1 MTHGR
6 EKSDPAA
13 VVAVKRTNKTERFV
27 AESVEPRTGTKGNAN
42 RRSTHRAQNR
52 ASVSQ
57 AAERIRKT
65 ATALRCQTPKV
76 GAVCSNWA
84 RTELCEGRSAMSV
97 PTAIRNSKDLMMSPD
112 ILRGQQCP
120 VGT

>member
-42 RRSTHRAQNR
+42 RQSTHRAQNR

-57 AAERIRKT
+57 ASERIRKA
-65 ATALRCQTPKV
+65 ATALRRQTPKGGSRMLELGTYGSV
-76 GAVCSNWA
+76 RGALSNE
-84 RTELCEGRSAMSV
+84 RLHRD
-97 PTAIRNSKDLMMSPD
+97 P
-112 ILRGQQCP
+112 
-120 VGT
+120 